1 MEYIERTLSEY
12 SYVIDVLKFALF
24 VVISLLLFHKTKDIK
39 YLKGALSAM
48 IPRRNPNYQDTE
60 KVSGQEFSNLKPVYR
75 LNKATGELELT
86 DDFIDITEL
95 VNSSKSIALDSILER
110 FLPTDGEVS
119 DLVVEREELQDD
131 LDVMRESFEL
141 ADTYRKKYGLD
152 DLTPVSEVFK
162 IVKERSQKVN
172 DEIAKVEALKKF
184 KEKIDNEKKIEPES
198 KPEKLPQS
206 GEQNPS

>member
-1 MEYIERTLSEY
+1 
-12 SYVIDVLKFALF
+12 
-24 VVISLLLFHKTKDIK
+24 
-39 YLKGALSAM
+39 M
-48 IPRRNPNYQDTE
+48 IPRRNPNYQDSE

-86 DDFIDITEL
+86 DEYVDITEL

-110 FLPTDGEVS
+110 FMPTDGEVS
-119 DLVVEREELQDD
+119 NLVVEREELQDD

-184 KEKIDNEKKIEPES
+184 KEKVDNEKKVEPES
-198 KPEKLPQS
+198 EPEKLPKS
-206 GEQNPS
+206 GE

>member
-1 MEYIERTLSEY
+1 MEYIERVLSEY

-24 VVISLLLFHKTKDIK
+24 VVISLLLFYKTKDIK
-39 YLKGALSAM
+39 YLKGALSVM

-75 LNKATGELELT
+75 LNKASGELELT
-86 DDFIDITEL
+86 DEFIDITEL

-184 KEKIDNEKKIEPES
+184 KEKIDNEKKVEPEGKS
-198 KPEKLPQS
+198 EKLPQS